1 MSLTSLRG
9 AAGFASS
16 AFDTARSTWKAM
28 AEAAVSPETAGETRP
43 AADPAAERTS
53 TPTPKKGSRRGIAL
67 DAYA

>member
-28 AEAAVSPETAGETRP
+28 AEAAVNPADTAETEP
-43 AADPAAERTS
+43 AVEAAERTA
-53 TPTPKKGSRRGIAL
+53 TPAPKKGSRRGTLL

>member
-28 AEAAVSPETAGETRP
+28 AEAAADTAEETRP
-43 AADPAAERTS
+43 AADPAVERSS